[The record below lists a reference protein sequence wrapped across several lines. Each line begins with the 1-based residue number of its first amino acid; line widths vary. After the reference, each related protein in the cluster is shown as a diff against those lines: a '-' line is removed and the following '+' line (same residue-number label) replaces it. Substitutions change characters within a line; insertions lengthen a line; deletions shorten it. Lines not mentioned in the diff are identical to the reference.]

1 MAWLD
6 NTRFIEY
13 LKARSRVM
21 LARCLAKYLR
31 YETLTDLVILA
42 IIKSD
47 LVMVSYLPIPV
58 N

>member
-21 LARCLAKYLR
+21 LARCFAKYLR
-31 YETLTDLVILA
+31 YETLTDLVVLVIF
-42 IIKSD
+42 KYDS
-47 LVMVSYLPIPV
+47 VMVSYFTIPV